1 MIVQNWWFTTLME
14 HRYASCPPLRET
26 LNCDVLIVGAG
37 MSGVSAAAAFLGKGL
52 KVVLLERNILGGSSS
67 GRSAGFLTPDSELEL
82 SQLVRRY
89 GLKGANEIWQ
99 VPVKGIRYIKA
110 NVEKY
115 GIACDFRVQDSLFVG
130 IGKDGWNDVQDE
142 MACRKQVGFTNQEL
156 YDKARLGSILNATD
170 FTGAVR
176 YDETYG
182 IIALQY
188 LQGMKQVLLDDGMRI
203 FESTEV
209 KQIKG
214 HTAYTHAGS
223 VTAKQVIVCIDK
235 MKRAF
240 DPLADEVFHAQTVLS
255 ISEPLSDK
263 EVSTMFPGGRDF
275 QMWDSTLV
283 YSYWRLVEQNRVLL
297 GGGSALS
304 TFLTDPM
311 YNDRVIEGVHAR
323 FRSHFPFLKN
333 LRFVQY
339 WPGLIDTTRDLLPT
353 VVRDKA
359 NPDLHFVL
367 GVVGLPWASFCGQFV
382 AENILGTAS
391 QDDQKYYEYFSD
403 RRYFFLPSWLG
414 RIVGK
419 PLLFAMN
426 NGWAKYIQK
435 DIKHSFK
442 PQKGEF

>member
-14 HRYASCPPLRET
+14 HRYAACPPLRET
-26 LNCDVLIVGAG
+26 INCDVLIIGAG

-89 GLKGANEIWQ
+89 GIKGANEIWQ

-115 GIACDFRVQDSLFVG
+115 AIPCDFRVQDSLFVG
-130 IGKDGWNDVQDE
+130 IGKGGWNDVQDE
-142 MACRKQVGFTNQEL
+142 MACRQQVGFTNQQL
-156 YDKARLGSILNATD
+156 YDQAQLGAIVGSTG

-182 IIALQY
+182 IISLQY

-209 KQIKG
+209 KRIKD

-235 MKRAF
+235 MKRTF

-255 ISEPLSDK
+255 ISEPLSDM
-263 EVSTMFPGGRDF
+263 EVAAMFPSGRDF

-304 TFLTDPM
+304 TFLTHPM
-311 YNDRVIEGVHAR
+311 YGDRVIDGVHAR
-323 FRSHFPFLKN
+323 FKSHFPFLKN

-359 NPDLHFVL
+359 NRDLHFVL

-382 AENILGTAS
+382 AENILGTAT

-403 RRYFFLPSWLG
+403 RRYYVLPSWLG

-419 PLLFAMN
+419 PILFAMN
-426 NGWAKYIQK
+426 NGWAKYFQK
-435 DIKHSFK
+435 DVHHTFN